1 MILAELYDKS
11 DGSFLCLIQCRSMH
25 EFEYLTSIMA
35 FNVDIEVD
43 VINYCDETT
52 LQ

>member
-1 MILAELYDKS
+1 MILAELYDK
-11 DGSFLCLIQCRSMH
+11 DNGEFLCLIQCRTMH

-35 FNVDIEVD
+35 FNINIEVD
-43 VINYCDETT
+43 VINYCEDVT